1 MKKITE
7 AELSK
12 RVNSLREKLVL
23 ENNSEVDEAWYDPSS
38 WGKPDYQ
45 ATTAQQGK
53 KSQRNYAMALQQI
66 KDLYNK
72 AEVSYPPKDDIVR
85 QRYGLPPELPPFDQW
100 DGKMPN
106 AEQADY
112 LTRNLFGR
120 GASADAQTQN
130 TANQSAAQK
139 KIQTDAAV
147 DAKVEE
153 LKKAVTSLLALIGTR
168 DAKTGGAVTTGPME
182 ETMRRLRNL
191 IAEAE
196 APIQARPSV
205 TPLPAPTATAGTPP
219 PPATGSAAPAS
230 DKAGLIQQCQAI
242 MSEIEKLE
250 GADHDPETVEA
261 LKNAQAAIDQAAKTP
276 DEPKPADDTKVHPG
290 DQEDADTGAAIR
302 QNAQAAREKEIG
314 DNQDREDQ
322 EGGQVTVPP
331 AVSSDPAQDVYGNH
345 IPISSTQTVTP
356 APANQSFG
364 QAFRA
369 ARNAQMKKD
378 PKNPGGG
385 RFTWDG
391 KPGVTFTTELDTEK
405 APKAPT
411 VPAAPAIPTTPA
423 PEPSQY
429 TNVPYPPTPRPMNVK
444 PLPGRMPANE
454 SVTYADD
461 QTLARIVSLSRR

>member
-7 AELSK
+7 AELSN

-23 ENNSEVDEAWYDPSS
+23 ESNGEVDEAWYDPSS
-38 WGKPDYQ
+38 WGKPEYQ

-130 TANQSAAQK
+130 AANQTAAQT
-139 KIQTDAAV
+139 KIATDAAV

-219 PPATGSAAPAS
+219 PATGSAAPAATPAS

-276 DEPKPADDTKVHPG
+276 DEAKPSAATDTVNPDEIEKAKEVAQAEKEKQIG
-290 DQEDADTGAAIR
+290 ANQDAEDAA
-302 QNAQAAREKEIG
+302 
-314 DNQDREDQ
+314 
-322 EGGQVTVPP
+322 GGQSTVATTPP
-331 AVSSDPAQDVYGNH
+331 APQG
-345 IPISSTQTVTP
+345 
-356 APANQSFG
+356 FG

-369 ARNAQMKKD
+369 ARNLQMKKD

-385 RFTWDG
+385 IFTWNG
-391 KPGVTFTTELDTEK
+391 KQYTTQQKDDAGVT
-405 APKAPT
+405 PP
-411 VPAAPAIPTTPA
+411 PAAPTPPVAPTP
-423 PEPSQY
+423 PKELDRMSLGKPPSDF
-429 TNVPYPPTPRPMNVK
+429 TNVPYPATPRPMNVK
-444 PLPGRMPANE
+444 PLPGRIQETVNYE
-454 SVTYADD
+454 DD

>member
-7 AELSK
+7 AELSN

-23 ENNSEVDEAWYDPSS
+23 ESNGEVDEAWYDPSS
-38 WGKPDYQ
+38 WGKPEYQ

-139 KIQTDAAV
+139 KIATDAAV

-168 DAKTGGAVTTGPME
+168 DAKTGGAVTTADQPME

-191 IAEAE
+191 IAEADV
-196 APIQARPSV
+196 AVDDRNQMDKASDAAA
-205 TPLPAPTATAGTPP
+205 APT
-219 PPATGSAAPAS
+219 
-230 DKAGLIQQCQAI
+230 DKAGLIQQCQLL

-276 DEPKPADDTKVHPG
+276 DEVKPGADASAAAGG
-290 DQEDADTGAAIR
+290 DAAKNPNGTNADTAIPSGP
-302 QNAQAAREKEIG
+302 QTVSGQEGDKAKNPAVNGDTATSIPGGQAA
-314 DNQDREDQ
+314 
-322 EGGQVTVPP
+322 GGTAVP
-331 AVSSDPAQDVYGNH
+331 
-345 IPISSTQTVTP
+345 TP
-356 APANQSFG
+356 APQGFG

-369 ARNAQMKKD
+369 ARNLQIKKD
-378 PKNPGGG
+378 PTNPGGG
-385 RFTWDG
+385 IFTWNGKQYTTQQKDDG
-391 KPGVTFTTELDTEK
+391 GVTPPVAPV
-405 APKAPT
+405 APK
-411 VPAAPAIPTTPA
+411 
-423 PEPSQY
+423 ELQPSQLGRPELPKKELGNY
-429 TNVPYPPTPRPMNVK
+429 TNVPYPPTPRPMPNIK
-444 PLPGRMPANE
+444 RLPGDLKE
-454 SVTYADD
+454 TVSYEDD
-461 QTLARIVSLSRR
+461 QSLARIVSLSRR

>member
-85 QRYGLPPELPPFDQW
+85 QRYGLPPELPAFDQW

-106 AEQADY
+106 AGQADY

-130 TANQSAAQK
+130 TANQSVAQK
-139 KIQTDAAV
+139 KIATDTAV

-191 IAEAE
+191 IAEAD
-196 APIQARPSV
+196 APR
-205 TPLPAPTATAGTPP
+205 TAAQDAQNDVDTS
-219 PPATGSAAPAS
+219 TGSAAITPAS
-230 DKAGLIQQCQAI
+230 DKTALIQQCQAI
-242 MSEIEKLE
+242 IAEIKKLE
-250 GADHDPETVEA
+250 GDDHDPETVEA

-276 DEPKPADDTKVHPG
+276 DPAPAEP
-290 DQEDADTGAAIR
+290 TGAVATPVPDP
-302 QNAQAAREKEIG
+302 ASAE
-314 DNQDREDQ
+314 
-322 EGGQVTVPP
+322 VTTLPP
-331 AVSSDPAQDVYGNH
+331 LATPVSDPAQDAQGNH

-356 APANQSFG
+356 GPAKQTFN

-369 ARNAQMKKD
+369 ARNAQIQKD
-378 PKNPGGG
+378 PANPGGG

-405 APKAPT
+405 APKATTAPT
-411 VPAAPAIPTTPA
+411 SRSMDTIDVPKAAPTKQEL
-423 PEPSQY
+423 EPSQF

-444 PLPGRMPANE
+444 PLPGRVQEAVN
-454 SVTYADD
+454 YADD
-461 QTLARIVSLSRR
+461 QTLARIVSLGRR

>member
-23 ENNSEVDEAWYDPSS
+23 ESNSEVDEAWYDPSS

-139 KIQTDAAV
+139 KIATDAAV

-168 DAKTGGAVTTGPME
+168 DAKTGGAVTTADQPME
-182 ETMRRLRNL
+182 ETMRRLRKL
-191 IAEAE
+191 IAEAD
-196 APIQARPSV
+196 
-205 TPLPAPTATAGTPP
+205 APTATAGTPP
-219 PPATGSAAPAS
+219 PPATGSAAPAATPAS

-290 DQEDADTGAAIR
+290 DQEDADTRAAIR

-331 AVSSDPAQDVYGNH
+331 AVSGDPAQDVYGNH

-356 APANQSFG
+356 ANQSFG

-369 ARNAQMKKD
+369 ARNLQMKKD

-385 RFTWDG
+385 IFTWNG
-391 KPGVTFTTELDTEK
+391 KQYTTQQKDDAGVT
-405 APKAPT
+405 PP
-411 VPAAPAIPTTPA
+411 PATPATPA
-423 PEPSQY
+423 PATPPTSQGGNSY
-429 TNVPYPPTPRPMNVK
+429 SVPKKELSDFTNVPYPPTPRPMNVK
-444 PLPGRMPANE
+444 PLPGRIQE
-454 SVTYADD
+454 TVSYEDD
-461 QTLARIVSLSRR
+461 QTLARIVSLSRK